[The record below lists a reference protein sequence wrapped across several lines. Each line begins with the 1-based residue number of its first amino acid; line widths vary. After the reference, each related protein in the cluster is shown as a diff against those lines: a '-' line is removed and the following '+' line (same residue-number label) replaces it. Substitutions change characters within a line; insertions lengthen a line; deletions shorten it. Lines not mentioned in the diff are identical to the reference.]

1 MENILV
7 VENLTIAFGQLL
19 AVNSLSIEVRQGE
32 ILGIIG
38 PNGSGKTTL
47 LNGISGL
54 YKPRT
59 GRVIFQGTD
68 ITHYSPAKRC
78 RLGIGRTYQVP
89 RTFEKMTVYE
99 NVLVG
104 GVYGASLSEKS
115 VRNKVY
121 EILELTGLLPKKDLF
136 AGKLA
141 LLDRKRLEV
150 ARALATHPKLLL
162 LDEVAA
168 GLTEAEV
175 NEVLRIVKTV
185 KGSGVTI
192 IWIEHILKTM
202 MEAADR
208 VLCIASGKKLACGD
222 PKGVLDSKEVQEVY
236 LGVEEL

>member
-1 MENILV
+1 MENVLI

-19 AVNSLSIEVRQGE
+19 AVNSLSIEVREGE

-54 YKPRT
+54 YKPKS
-59 GRVIFQGTD
+59 GSVIFKDID
-68 ITHYSPAKRC
+68 ITDFSPSRRC

-104 GVYGASLSEKS
+104 GVYGASLSEKKA
-115 VRNKVY
+115 RYKVY
-121 EILELTGLLPKKDLF
+121 EILELTGLLHKKDLF
-136 AGKLA
+136 AGSLA

-150 ARALATHPKLLL
+150 ARALATNPQLLL

-175 NEVLRIVKTV
+175 NEVLRIVKYI
-185 KGSGVTI
+185 KESGVTI
-192 IWIEHILKTM
+192 IWIEHILRTM

-208 VLCIASGKKLACGD
+208 VLCIASGKKLICGN
-222 PKGVLDSKEVQEVY
+222 PKEVLAAEEVQEVY
-236 LGVEEL
+236 LGVEEG